1 MASGHPVLDTMNPID
16 HGALRRLIL
25 LLEALLAMLFG
36 HIRPTREPRK
46 AAKLSNKAHVN
57 IRRGCI
63 ARTTP
68 SGVDEFNDTMLGVK
82 KNRFSTKVS
91 CTQEFS

>member
-36 HIRPTREPRK
+36 HIQPTREPRK
-46 AAKLSNKAHVN
+46 AVKAK
-57 IRRGCI
+57 
-63 ARTTP
+63 
-68 SGVDEFNDTMLGVK
+68 
-82 KNRFSTKVS
+82 
-91 CTQEFS
+91 Q